1 MSHKLKKFEQRSNSE
16 IQGCEDFLEALYII
30 SFAYFCTIAAE
41 LVSKNISDPSEKKRL
56 FEDVKQMA
64 LEHAKMHYD
73 FEIKS
78 KALKMVTEKLNMVP
92 DLDIKKVCYSTARL
106 TYI

>member
-1 MSHKLKKFEQRSNSE
+1 MNKGQTQKYRGVKTFWKHCTYL
-16 IQGCEDFLEALYII
+16 I

>member
-1 MSHKLKKFEQRSNSE
+1 MINKKL
-16 IQGCEDFLEALYII
+16 
-30 SFAYFCTIAAE
+30 SFAYFYTIAAE

-64 LEHAKMHYD
+64 LEHAKMHYE

-78 KALKMVTEKLNMVP
+78 KALKMVTEKLTHVP
-92 DLDIKKVCYSTARL
+92 DLDIKKVCNAHARL
-106 TYI
+106 ISI